1 MISEEVELLILMIRL
16 QEKSKIHMMT
26 YAALVTKN
34 MMHFNELLYYVIS
47 SLFIDYAV
55 LDWLFIELG
64 IFVGRLYMNFAK
76 CAALKRYLR
85 LEDSFNLQSSS
96 EHVDDI
102 FIKDSI
108 NFLLNWLTLRRKGHD
123 IMHTPM
129 GYVCQ
134 GRLLHPN
141 HPFFADRSADAGGAV
156 GASAGGQ
163 GIGATLK
170 EAEEGDE
177 EDGEEEEEEEM
188 DLEDE
193 WDPIN
198 QRKMIWI

>member
-1 MISEEVELLILMIRL
+1 MIPEEAELLIPMIRL
-16 QEKSKIHMMT
+16 QEKPKVHMMA
-26 YAALVTKN
+26 YAAPVIKN
-34 MMHFNELLYYVIS
+34 MMHFNGLLYYVIP
-47 SLFIDYAV
+47 SLPIGYAV
-55 LDWLFIELG
+55 PDWLSIELG
-64 IFVGRLYMNFAK
+64 IFAGRLYMNFAE

-85 LEDSFNLQSSS
+85 LEDSSNLQSSS
-96 EHVDDI
+96 EHVGDI
-102 FIKDSI
+102 FTKDPI
-108 NFLLNWLTLRRKGHD
+108 NFLLDWLTLRRKGHD

-156 GASAGGQ
+156 GASAGQ

-177 EDGEEEEEEEM
+177 EEGEEEEEEEM

-198 QRKMIWI
+198 QRKVI